1 MQIWRFLYRW
11 VYKVTLNCLNLLFEL
26 NREIVTAL
34 LNIKFYKTDY
44 KSYQFD
50 WLDSQIDTPG
60 NK

>member
-50 WLDSQIDTPG
+50 WLASQIDTPG